1 MGLDVI
7 SPALLVLAI
16 SLSWNRFTCI
26 FNLASSASLAAA
38 PLTTAATAI
47 SLSAFGLAFA
57 GNTPWFGFL
66 IVLAG
71 VLASSTVKKQPAA
84 ITVALSAI
92 SLAAYL
98 PFSPVQM

>member
-1 MGLDVI
+1 MELDVI
-7 SPALLVLAI
+7 SPGLLILAI
-16 SLSWNRFTCI
+16 SLSWNRFACI
-26 FNLASSASLAAA
+26 FSSASSVALAAA

-47 SLSAFGLAFA
+47 SLSALGLAFA

-71 VLASSTVKKQPAA
+71 VLASSIVKRQPAA

-98 PFSPVQM
+98 SFSPVQM